1 MDMNGIYQKDN
12 KFDGEESLYYVLAG
26 NGGSSRLSKNE
37 KLCIYCTF
45 GNACLCDYNSVA
57 FCN

>member
-37 KLCIYCTF
+37 KYHIITCSAVAIYDI
-45 GNACLCDYNSVA
+45 NADLY
-57 FCN
+57 

>member
-12 KFDGEESLYYVLAG
+12 KFDGEESLYYVLVG

-37 KLCIYCTF
+37 KYHIITCSAVAIYDI
-45 GNACLCDYNSVA
+45 NVLK
-57 FCN
+57 